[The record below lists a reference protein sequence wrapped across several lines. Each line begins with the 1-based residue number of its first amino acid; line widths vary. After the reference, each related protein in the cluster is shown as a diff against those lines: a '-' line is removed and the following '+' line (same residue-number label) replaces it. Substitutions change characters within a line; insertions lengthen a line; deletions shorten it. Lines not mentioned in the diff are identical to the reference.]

1 MRHSPH
7 IRATVLVWALL
18 MLSCAVP
25 VVQVQL
31 LVYGGL
37 LLSPIAE
44 LLGIDDLMVVNHV
57 NLVVAA
63 VVLAGFFRT
72 RRGLLVWLL
81 AILALLILSI
91 WAAFALDLPDRLD
104 LPDAV
109 PFMIVHTVA
118 ALPVLGVALWR
129 ARQDGVG
136 VSPPSA

>member
-1 MRHSPH
+1 
-7 IRATVLVWALL
+7 

-31 LVYGGL
+31 VVFGGL
-37 LLSPIAE
+37 ILSPFAE
-44 LLGIDDLMVVNHV
+44 LLGIDDLMIVNHV
-57 NLVVAA
+57 NIAVAA
-63 VVLAGFFRT
+63 IVLAGFFRT

-91 WAAFALDLPDRLD
+91 WAAIALDLLDRYD
-104 LPDAV
+104 LPGGV

-129 ARQDGVG
+129 ARRDGIG